1 MGRPVNFDSPLP
13 DGDLTQKL
21 HNKLY
26 DVHNNNNN
34 VLEIFREVYR
44 LCTRRTARLAAGGPV
59 SGELLYTTYVDTVR
73 FPHGTRLLDSYPV
86 IFLLA
91 KGSGVCAL
99 MTLLQL
105 TL

>member
-34 VLEIFREVYR
+34 VLENFRKMYR
-44 LCTRRTARLAAGGPV
+44 LYTRRTAQLAAGGPV
-59 SGELLYTTYVDTVR
+59 SGELLYIYMNG
-73 FPHGTRLLDSYPV
+73 PNNHCRLTFSKGGQIDAE
-86 IFLLA
+86 FLPI
-91 KGSGVCAL
+91 
-99 MTLLQL
+99 L
-105 TL
+105 TW